1 MLFGTSLCDS
11 RVFHASSLGLSV
23 YGIVPGFQG
32 QLIWVA
38 GSGSLNVVKFRLVAI

>member
-1 MLFGTSLCDS
+1 MLPCVVPGFSMCG
-11 RVFHASSLGLSV
+11 FLGLSV

-32 QLIWVA
+32 QFIWVA